1 MKKEKDLLSSKE
13 VRNMLGISK
22 ATLYNWCKQGRLRF
36 VRLPSGH
43 KRYFR
48 VEIEAILKNNK

>member
-22 ATLYNWCKQGRLRF
+22 ATLYNWCKEGKLNY

-48 VEIEAILKNNK
+48 HEIENIMKNK